1 MRHFSFLLIILFFQF
16 TNTFSSVVDQL
27 EKLSNLQ
34 KEGQITQEQ
43 FEKAKSILLNM
54 SKEKAKKEKN
64 LNKTK
69 SEKNEIIIRRFS
81 NQSVNS
87 DQFEK
92 MEMIIGD
99 YRIYTHRPGGIKIR
113 RISDGKQLAVYGD
126 KTRIKYYNN
135 SEKYFQMEKI
145 NEDRYL
151 LKLNNIP
158 ILLTE
163 KRFVEKHQA
172 TFYQVLA
179 LGTDPFHYYIRL
191 PNKAPIALN
200 YTKFE
205 EKIKIAVEKAKV
217 ELASRYD
224 VTIDQINLLMKRR
237 KANARAEV
245 EKIVGT
251 TKDKAVQNAIDD
263 SVEKVLAEELEAALG
278 ATLANEFVSAIEA
291 QTGAAIDEA
300 IENELAAALDEIVA
314 LAIAEGISAA
324 AIEAGISA
332 YLAAIAAGASEEDAL
347 AAGEEA
353 CGC

>member
-1 MRHFSFLLIILFFQF
+1 MKKLIFCFIIFLSIFS
-16 TNTFSSVVDQL
+16 TSHSSIVDEL
-27 EKLSNLQ
+27 EKLADLKKQGIISNN
-34 KEGQITQEQ
+34 Q
-43 FEKAKSILLNM
+43 FEKAKSIILKIEEKKKNKKKVKADGLNIVIRPF
-54 SKEKAKKEKN
+54 KKQN
-64 LNKTK
+64 LN
-69 SEKNEIIIRRFS
+69 
-81 NQSVNS
+81 S
-87 DQFEK
+87 DIFEK

-126 KTRIKYYNN
+126 KMRMKYYNN

-151 LKLNNIP
+151 LKFNDIP

-163 KRFVEKHQA
+163 KRFVAKHQA

-205 EKIKIAVEKAKV
+205 KKIKKAVEKAKV
-217 ELASRYD
+217 ELASTYD

-237 KANARAEV
+237 KANARAEI
-245 EKIVGT
+245 EKIIGA
-251 TKDKAVQNAIDD
+251 TKDQAVQAAIDD

-278 ATLANEFVSAIEA
+278 AALANEFVSAIEA

-300 IENELAAALDEIVA
+300 IENELAALLDEVVA

-332 YLAAIAAGASEEDAL
+332 YLAAIASGASEEDAL
-347 AAGEEA
+347 AAGDEA